1 MQVMPATYEELRAR
15 YGLGDDR
22 YHPRNNIM
30 AGTAYIREMY
40 DRYGYPAFLA
50 AYNAGPGR
58 LEGHLYGGRSLPAE
72 TTAHLAA
79 VVPRLAGTAEAWGP
93 LATYAS
99 IVPERSAE
107 DPNPSALAAL
117 SSPAATPSAPPASQP
132 PTLSSPPTMPGRAA
146 WRVIS
151 TAADRCRPRRRP
163 IWLPWCR
170 ASPARPRPGG
180 RWPPMRAS
188 FPSGPRKI

>member
-1 MQVMPATYEELRAR
+1 MRQESGGRQYIGGSLTTSSKGASGLMQVMPATYEDWRAR

-72 TTAHLAA
+72 TTAYLAA
-79 VVPRLAGTAEAWGP
+79 VAPRLAGTAEAWGP

-99 IVPERSAE
+99 IVPARSRSEEHTSELQSLMRISYAVFFFKK
-107 DPNPSALAAL
+107 NIYIHIHY
-117 SSPAATPSAPPASQP
+117 
-132 PTLSSPPTMPGRAA
+132 PT
-146 WRVIS
+146 
-151 TAADRCRPRRRP
+151 
-163 IWLPWCR
+163 
-170 ASPARPRPGG
+170 
-180 RWPPMRAS
+180 
-188 FPSGPRKI
+188 